1 MGYESIH
8 ETVVADIL
16 ETIKD
21 GVHLVDGVVKPKS
34 ANVRM
39 SSSLARATSGLTL
52 VFPVVITNTLPIET
66 ASMIAKAIERKNV
79 SMLQMAFSAY
89 NITNAPDA
97 LEHLAKFHKNLKL
110 GHMSLDDFMDTM
122 EMLDESTTITITDKN
137 AVNEDC
143 KRNINFVLKPSIN
156 EKSLMSFKE
165 STVYGQ
171 TYVTE
176 AKPGKIS
183 DDMAA
188 RLAQDQIKHNEDLD
202 EKKRQFNL
210 NRLDRQTNWRA
221 DYDERVRNRLD
232 RQANWRADYDERVRN
247 RMSNDALNRDKNDI
261 ARAKN
266 DIDRDKLGLDSR
278 KALGQASD
286 QMRQYYA
293 SQLLPSDVKKA
304 NEMQPSMMLVNFY
317 VNDADRDLNIAQQAV
332 CGVKSK
338 LYAVDSSDIINKIIT
353 KHIDSDIVLK
363 LVKVSSR
370 EISFVK
376 DFLLGIDDAKLDSLS
391 KSRKGS
397 GSRIFKALERRAL
410 KGKIRKS
417 LRLENSAKAI
427 TSLVIS
433 SEEAEDL
440 KKYNNIDVMQPRVI
454 TPIMEKLNLLY
465 FLVVDSTSEAVHMIT
480 DGDDEFESYS
490 FTALERESGD
500 SSYKKVINLMTKIA
514 R

>member
-110 GHMSLDDFMDTM
+110 GNMSLDDFMDTM

-143 KRNINFVLKPSIN
+143 KRNINFVLKSSIN

-176 AKPGKIS
+176 ARKDSYESRKVNADLLS
-183 DDMAA
+183 
-188 RLAQDQIKHNEDLD
+188 RLQKERQYKED
-202 EKKRQFNL
+202 
-210 NRLDRQTNWRA
+210 RA
-221 DYDERVRNRLD
+221 DVAAKLAVDKERN
-232 RQANWRADYDERVRN
+232 AI
-247 RMSNDALNRDKNDI
+247 SRD
-261 ARAKN
+261 KN
-266 DIDRDKLGLDSR
+266 DIDRDKLDLDSR

-465 FLVVDSTSEAVHMIT
+465 FLVVDSTSEAVYMIT

>member
-97 LEHLAKFHKNLKL
+97 LEHLSKFHKNLKL

-176 AKPGKIS
+176 ARKDSYESRKVNADLLS
-183 DDMAA
+183 
-188 RLAQDQIKHNEDLD
+188 RLQKERQHKED
-202 EKKRQFNL
+202 
-210 NRLDRQTNWRA
+210 RA
-221 DYDERVRNRLD
+221 DVAAKLAVDKERN
-232 RQANWRADYDERVRN
+232 AI
-247 RMSNDALNRDKNDI
+247 SRD
-261 ARAKN
+261 KN
-266 DIDRDKLGLDSR
+266 DIDRDKLDLDSR

-465 FLVVDSTSEAVHMIT
+465 FLVVDSTSEAVYMIT

>member
-176 AKPGKIS
+176 TRKDSVESRKVNADLLSRFQKERQHKEDIEAAAAKLDVDKERNSIS
-183 DDMAA
+183 
-188 RLAQDQIKHNEDLD
+188 
-202 EKKRQFNL
+202 
-210 NRLDRQTNWRA
+210 
-221 DYDERVRNRLD
+221 
-232 RQANWRADYDERVRN
+232 
-247 RMSNDALNRDKNDI
+247 RD
-261 ARAKN
+261 KN
-266 DIDRDKLGLDSR
+266 DIDRDKLDLDSR

-454 TPIMEKLNLLY
+454 APIMEKLNLLY

>member
-171 TYVTE
+171 TYITE
-176 AKPGKIS
+176 ARKDSVESRKVNADLLSRLQKERQHKEDRADVAAKLDVDKERNKIS
-183 DDMAA
+183 
-188 RLAQDQIKHNEDLD
+188 
-202 EKKRQFNL
+202 
-210 NRLDRQTNWRA
+210 
-221 DYDERVRNRLD
+221 
-232 RQANWRADYDERVRN
+232 
-247 RMSNDALNRDKNDI
+247 RD
-261 ARAKN
+261 KN
-266 DIDRDKLGLDSR
+266 DIDRDKLDLDSR

-427 TSLVIS
+427 TSLVIT

>member
-176 AKPGKIS
+176 TRKDSVESRKVNADLLSRVQRERQHK
-183 DDMAA
+183 
-188 RLAQDQIKHNEDLD
+188 ED
-202 EKKRQFNL
+202 
-210 NRLDRQTNWRA
+210 RA
-221 DYDERVRNRLD
+221 DAAAKLAVDKERN
-232 RQANWRADYDERVRN
+232 EI
-247 RMSNDALNRDKNDI
+247 SRD
-261 ARAKN
+261 KN
-266 DIDRDKLGLDSR
+266 DIDRDKLDLDSR

-286 QMRQYYA
+286 QIRQYYA

>member
-176 AKPGKIS
+176 TRKDSVESRKVNADLLSRLQKERQHKEDIEAAAAKLDVDKERNKIS
-183 DDMAA
+183 
-188 RLAQDQIKHNEDLD
+188 
-202 EKKRQFNL
+202 
-210 NRLDRQTNWRA
+210 
-221 DYDERVRNRLD
+221 
-232 RQANWRADYDERVRN
+232 
-247 RMSNDALNRDKNDI
+247 RD
-261 ARAKN
+261 KN
-266 DIDRDKLGLDSR
+266 DIDRDKLDLDSR

-454 TPIMEKLNLLY
+454 APIMEKLNLLY

>member
-21 GVHLVDGVVKPKS
+21 GVHLVDGVVRPKS

-176 AKPGKIS
+176 TRKDSVESRKVNADLLSRLQKERQHKEDIEAAAAKLDVDKERNAIS
-183 DDMAA
+183 
-188 RLAQDQIKHNEDLD
+188 
-202 EKKRQFNL
+202 
-210 NRLDRQTNWRA
+210 
-221 DYDERVRNRLD
+221 
-232 RQANWRADYDERVRN
+232 
-247 RMSNDALNRDKNDI
+247 RD
-261 ARAKN
+261 KN
-266 DIDRDKLGLDSR
+266 DIDRDKLDLDSR

-454 TPIMEKLNLLY
+454 APIMEKLNLLY

>member
-176 AKPGKIS
+176 ARKNSYESRKVNADLLS
-183 DDMAA
+183 
-188 RLAQDQIKHNEDLD
+188 RLQKERQHKED
-202 EKKRQFNL
+202 
-210 NRLDRQTNWRA
+210 RA
-221 DYDERVRNRLD
+221 DVAAKLAVDKERN
-232 RQANWRADYDERVRN
+232 AI
-247 RMSNDALNRDKNDI
+247 SRD
-261 ARAKN
+261 KN
-266 DIDRDKLGLDSR
+266 DIDRDKLDLDSR

>member
-21 GVHLVDGVVKPKS
+21 GVHLVDGVVRPKS

-176 AKPGKIS
+176 TRKDSVESRKVNADLLSRLQKERQHKEDIEAAAAKLDVDKERNKIS
-183 DDMAA
+183 
-188 RLAQDQIKHNEDLD
+188 
-202 EKKRQFNL
+202 
-210 NRLDRQTNWRA
+210 
-221 DYDERVRNRLD
+221 
-232 RQANWRADYDERVRN
+232 
-247 RMSNDALNRDKNDI
+247 RD
-261 ARAKN
+261 KN
-266 DIDRDKLGLDSR
+266 DIDRDKLDLDSR

-454 TPIMEKLNLLY
+454 APIMEKLNLLY

>member
-176 AKPGKIS
+176 TRKDSVESRKVNANLLSRLQKERQHKEDIEASAAKLDVDKERNSIS
-183 DDMAA
+183 
-188 RLAQDQIKHNEDLD
+188 
-202 EKKRQFNL
+202 
-210 NRLDRQTNWRA
+210 
-221 DYDERVRNRLD
+221 
-232 RQANWRADYDERVRN
+232 
-247 RMSNDALNRDKNDI
+247 RD
-261 ARAKN
+261 KN
-266 DIDRDKLGLDSR
+266 DIDRDKLDLDSR

>member
-21 GVHLVDGVVKPKS
+21 GVHLVDGVVRPKS

-156 EKSLMSFKE
+156 EKSLISFKE

-176 AKPGKIS
+176 TRKDSVESRKVNADLLSRLQKERQHKEDIEAAAAKLDVDKERNKIS
-183 DDMAA
+183 
-188 RLAQDQIKHNEDLD
+188 
-202 EKKRQFNL
+202 
-210 NRLDRQTNWRA
+210 
-221 DYDERVRNRLD
+221 
-232 RQANWRADYDERVRN
+232 
-247 RMSNDALNRDKNDI
+247 RD
-261 ARAKN
+261 KN
-266 DIDRDKLGLDSR
+266 DIDRDKLDLDSR

-353 KHIDSDIVLK
+353 KHIDSDIILK

-454 TPIMEKLNLLY
+454 APIMEKLNLLY

>member
-176 AKPGKIS
+176 TRKDSVESRKVNADLLS
-183 DDMAA
+183 
-188 RLAQDQIKHNEDLD
+188 RLQKERQHKED
-202 EKKRQFNL
+202 
-210 NRLDRQTNWRA
+210 RA
-221 DYDERVRNRLD
+221 DVAAKLAVDKERN
-232 RQANWRADYDERVRN
+232 AI
-247 RMSNDALNRDKNDI
+247 SRD
-261 ARAKN
+261 KN
-266 DIDRDKLGLDSR
+266 DIDRDKLDLDSR

-454 TPIMEKLNLLY
+454 APMMEKLNLLY

>member
-21 GVHLVDGVVKPKS
+21 GVHLIDGVVKPKS

-176 AKPGKIS
+176 ARKDSYESRKVNADLLS
-183 DDMAA
+183 
-188 RLAQDQIKHNEDLD
+188 RLQKERQHKED
-202 EKKRQFNL
+202 
-210 NRLDRQTNWRA
+210 RA
-221 DYDERVRNRLD
+221 DVAAKLAVDKERNAISRD
-232 RQANWRADYDERVRN
+232 R
-247 RMSNDALNRDKNDI
+247 
-261 ARAKN
+261 N
-266 DIDRDKLGLDSR
+266 DIDRDKLDLDSR

-286 QMRQYYA
+286 QIRQYYA

-417 LRLENSAKAI
+417 IRLENSAKAI

>member
-21 GVHLVDGVVKPKS
+21 GVHLVDGVVRPKS

-143 KRNINFVLKPSIN
+143 KRNINFILKPSIN

-176 AKPGKIS
+176 TRKDSVESRKVNADLLSRLQKERQHKEDIEATAAKLDVDKERNKIS
-183 DDMAA
+183 
-188 RLAQDQIKHNEDLD
+188 
-202 EKKRQFNL
+202 
-210 NRLDRQTNWRA
+210 
-221 DYDERVRNRLD
+221 
-232 RQANWRADYDERVRN
+232 
-247 RMSNDALNRDKNDI
+247 RD
-261 ARAKN
+261 KN
-266 DIDRDKLGLDSR
+266 DIDRDKLDLDSR

-454 TPIMEKLNLLY
+454 APIMEKLNLLY

-490 FTALERESGD
+490 FTSLERESGD

>member
-8 ETVVADIL
+8 ETVVAYIL

-176 AKPGKIS
+176 TRKDSVESRKVNADLLSRLQKERQHKEDIEAAAAKLDVDKERNKIS
-183 DDMAA
+183 
-188 RLAQDQIKHNEDLD
+188 
-202 EKKRQFNL
+202 
-210 NRLDRQTNWRA
+210 
-221 DYDERVRNRLD
+221 
-232 RQANWRADYDERVRN
+232 
-247 RMSNDALNRDKNDI
+247 RD
-261 ARAKN
+261 KN
-266 DIDRDKLGLDSR
+266 DIDRDKLDLDSR

-454 TPIMEKLNLLY
+454 APIMEKLNLLY

>member
-176 AKPGKIS
+176 ARKDSYESRKVNADLLS
-183 DDMAA
+183 
-188 RLAQDQIKHNEDLD
+188 RLQKERQHKED
-202 EKKRQFNL
+202 
-210 NRLDRQTNWRA
+210 RA
-221 DYDERVRNRLD
+221 DVAAKLDVDKERN
-232 RQANWRADYDERVRN
+232 AI
-247 RMSNDALNRDKNDI
+247 SRD
-261 ARAKN
+261 KN
-266 DIDRDKLGLDSR
+266 DIDRDKLDLDSR

>member
-176 AKPGKIS
+176 ARKDSVESRKVNADLLS
-183 DDMAA
+183 
-188 RLAQDQIKHNEDLD
+188 RVQRERQHKED
-202 EKKRQFNL
+202 
-210 NRLDRQTNWRA
+210 RA
-221 DYDERVRNRLD
+221 DAAAKLAVDKERN
-232 RQANWRADYDERVRN
+232 EI
-247 RMSNDALNRDKNDI
+247 SRD
-261 ARAKN
+261 KN
-266 DIDRDKLGLDSR
+266 DIDRDKLDLDSR

-454 TPIMEKLNLLY
+454 APIMEKLNLLY

>member
-176 AKPGKIS
+176 TRKDSVESRKVNADLLS
-183 DDMAA
+183 
-188 RLAQDQIKHNEDLD
+188 RLQKERQHKED
-202 EKKRQFNL
+202 
-210 NRLDRQTNWRA
+210 RA
-221 DYDERVRNRLD
+221 DVAAKLAVDRERN
-232 RQANWRADYDERVRN
+232 AI
-247 RMSNDALNRDKNDI
+247 SRD
-261 ARAKN
+261 KN
-266 DIDRDKLGLDSR
+266 DIDRDKLDLDSR

-454 TPIMEKLNLLY
+454 APIMEKLNLLY

>member
-156 EKSLMSFKE
+156 DKSLMSFKE

-176 AKPGKIS
+176 ARKDSYESRKVNTDLLS
-183 DDMAA
+183 
-188 RLAQDQIKHNEDLD
+188 RLQKERQHNED
-202 EKKRQFNL
+202 
-210 NRLDRQTNWRA
+210 RA
-221 DYDERVRNRLD
+221 DVAAKLAVDKERN
-232 RQANWRADYDERVRN
+232 AI
-247 RMSNDALNRDKNDI
+247 SRD
-261 ARAKN
+261 KN
-266 DIDRDKLGLDSR
+266 DIDRDKLDLDSR

-317 VNDADRDLNIAQQAV
+317 VNDADRDLNIAQQTV

>member
-21 GVHLVDGVVKPKS
+21 GVHLIDGVVKPKS

-143 KRNINFVLKPSIN
+143 KRNINYVLKPSIN

-176 AKPGKIS
+176 AKPGHIS

-210 NRLDRQTNWRA
+210 NRLDRQT
-221 DYDERVRNRLD
+221 
-232 RQANWRADYDERVRN
+232 NWRADYDERVRN

>member
-97 LEHLAKFHKNLKL
+97 LEHLSKFHKNLKL

-122 EMLDESTTITITDKN
+122 EMLDESTTITIIDKN

-176 AKPGKIS
+176 ARKDSYESRKVNADLLS
-183 DDMAA
+183 
-188 RLAQDQIKHNEDLD
+188 RLQKERQHKED
-202 EKKRQFNL
+202 
-210 NRLDRQTNWRA
+210 RA
-221 DYDERVRNRLD
+221 DVAAKLAVDKERN
-232 RQANWRADYDERVRN
+232 AI
-247 RMSNDALNRDKNDI
+247 SRDN
-261 ARAKN
+261 N
-266 DIDRDKLGLDSR
+266 DIDRDKLDLDSR

-465 FLVVDSTSEAVHMIT
+465 FLVIDSTSEAVHMIT

>member
-21 GVHLVDGVVKPKS
+21 GIHLVDGVVRPKS

-66 ASMIAKAIERKNV
+66 ASMIAKAIERKNM

-143 KRNINFVLKPSIN
+143 KRNINFVLTPSIN

-176 AKPGKIS
+176 TRKDSIESRKVNADLLSRLQKERQHKEDTEAASAKLDVDKERNAIS
-183 DDMAA
+183 
-188 RLAQDQIKHNEDLD
+188 
-202 EKKRQFNL
+202 
-210 NRLDRQTNWRA
+210 
-221 DYDERVRNRLD
+221 
-232 RQANWRADYDERVRN
+232 
-247 RMSNDALNRDKNDI
+247 
-261 ARAKN
+261 RAKN
-266 DIDRDKLGLDSR
+266 DIDRDKLDLDSK

-286 QMRQYYA
+286 QIRQYYA

-397 GSRIFKALERRAL
+397 GSRVFKALERRAL

>member
-8 ETVVADIL
+8 ETVVTDIL

-176 AKPGKIS
+176 TRKDSIESRKVNADLLS
-183 DDMAA
+183 
-188 RLAQDQIKHNEDLD
+188 RLQKERQHKED
-202 EKKRQFNL
+202 
-210 NRLDRQTNWRA
+210 RA
-221 DYDERVRNRLD
+221 DIAAKLAVDKERN
-232 RQANWRADYDERVRN
+232 AI
-247 RMSNDALNRDKNDI
+247 SRD
-261 ARAKN
+261 KN
-266 DIDRDKLGLDSR
+266 DIDRDKLDLDSR

-286 QMRQYYA
+286 QIRQHYA

-454 TPIMEKLNLLY
+454 APIMEKLNLLY

>member
-143 KRNINFVLKPSIN
+143 KRNINFVLKLSIN

-176 AKPGKIS
+176 ARKDSVESRKVNADLLS
-183 DDMAA
+183 
-188 RLAQDQIKHNEDLD
+188 RVQRERQHKED
-202 EKKRQFNL
+202 
-210 NRLDRQTNWRA
+210 RA
-221 DYDERVRNRLD
+221 DAAAKLAVDKERN
-232 RQANWRADYDERVRN
+232 EI
-247 RMSNDALNRDKNDI
+247 SRD
-261 ARAKN
+261 KN
-266 DIDRDKLGLDSR
+266 DIDRDKLDLDSR

-454 TPIMEKLNLLY
+454 APIMEKLNLLY

>member
-176 AKPGKIS
+176 TRKDSVESRKVNADLLS
-183 DDMAA
+183 
-188 RLAQDQIKHNEDLD
+188 RLQKERQHKED
-202 EKKRQFNL
+202 
-210 NRLDRQTNWRA
+210 RA
-221 DYDERVRNRLD
+221 DVAAKLAVDKERN
-232 RQANWRADYDERVRN
+232 AI
-247 RMSNDALNRDKNDI
+247 SRD
-261 ARAKN
+261 KN
-266 DIDRDKLGLDSR
+266 DIDRDKLDLDSR

-454 TPIMEKLNLLY
+454 APIMEKLNLLY

>member
-176 AKPGKIS
+176 TRKDSIESRKVNADLLSRLQKERQHKEDMEAASAKLDVDKERNAIS
-183 DDMAA
+183 
-188 RLAQDQIKHNEDLD
+188 
-202 EKKRQFNL
+202 
-210 NRLDRQTNWRA
+210 
-221 DYDERVRNRLD
+221 
-232 RQANWRADYDERVRN
+232 
-247 RMSNDALNRDKNDI
+247 
-261 ARAKN
+261 RAKN
-266 DIDRDKLGLDSR
+266 DIDRDKLDLDSR

-286 QMRQYYA
+286 QIRQYYA

>member
-176 AKPGKIS
+176 ARKDSYESRKVNADLLS
-183 DDMAA
+183 
-188 RLAQDQIKHNEDLD
+188 RLQKERQHKED
-202 EKKRQFNL
+202 
-210 NRLDRQTNWRA
+210 RA
-221 DYDERVRNRLD
+221 DVAAKLAVDKERNAISRD
-232 RQANWRADYDERVRN
+232 R
-247 RMSNDALNRDKNDI
+247 
-261 ARAKN
+261 N
-266 DIDRDKLGLDSR
+266 DIDRDKLDLDSR

>member
-176 AKPGKIS
+176 ARKDSYESRKVNADLLS
-183 DDMAA
+183 
-188 RLAQDQIKHNEDLD
+188 RLQKERQHKED
-202 EKKRQFNL
+202 
-210 NRLDRQTNWRA
+210 RA
-221 DYDERVRNRLD
+221 DVAAKLAVDKERNAISRD
-232 RQANWRADYDERVRN
+232 R
-247 RMSNDALNRDKNDI
+247 
-261 ARAKN
+261 N
-266 DIDRDKLGLDSR
+266 DIDRDKLDLDSR

-293 SQLLPSDVKKA
+293 SQLLPSDVKKV

>member
-176 AKPGKIS
+176 TRKDSVESRKVNADLLSRLQKERQHKEDIEASAAKLDVDKERNSIS
-183 DDMAA
+183 
-188 RLAQDQIKHNEDLD
+188 
-202 EKKRQFNL
+202 
-210 NRLDRQTNWRA
+210 
-221 DYDERVRNRLD
+221 
-232 RQANWRADYDERVRN
+232 
-247 RMSNDALNRDKNDI
+247 RD
-261 ARAKN
+261 KN
-266 DIDRDKLGLDSR
+266 DIDRDKLDLDSR

-454 TPIMEKLNLLY
+454 APIMEKLNLLY

>member
-176 AKPGKIS
+176 ARKDSAESRKVNADLLSRLQKERQHKEDVEAAAAKLDVDKERNKIS
-183 DDMAA
+183 
-188 RLAQDQIKHNEDLD
+188 
-202 EKKRQFNL
+202 
-210 NRLDRQTNWRA
+210 
-221 DYDERVRNRLD
+221 
-232 RQANWRADYDERVRN
+232 
-247 RMSNDALNRDKNDI
+247 RD
-261 ARAKN
+261 KN
-266 DIDRDKLGLDSR
+266 DIDRDKLDLDSR

-427 TSLVIS
+427 TSLVIT

-454 TPIMEKLNLLY
+454 APIMEKLNLLY

>member
-34 ANVRM
+34 ANIRM
-39 SSSLARATSGLTL
+39 FSSLARATSGLTL

-176 AKPGKIS
+176 ARKDSVESRKVNADLLS
-183 DDMAA
+183 
-188 RLAQDQIKHNEDLD
+188 RLQKERQHKED
-202 EKKRQFNL
+202 
-210 NRLDRQTNWRA
+210 RA
-221 DYDERVRNRLD
+221 DVAAKLAVDKERN
-232 RQANWRADYDERVRN
+232 AI
-247 RMSNDALNRDKNDI
+247 SRD
-261 ARAKN
+261 KN
-266 DIDRDKLGLDSR
+266 DIDRDKLDLDSR

-454 TPIMEKLNLLY
+454 APIMEKLNLLY

>member
-176 AKPGKIS
+176 ARKDSYESRKVNADLLS
-183 DDMAA
+183 
-188 RLAQDQIKHNEDLD
+188 RLQKERQHKED
-202 EKKRQFNL
+202 
-210 NRLDRQTNWRA
+210 RA
-221 DYDERVRNRLD
+221 DVAAKLAVDKERN
-232 RQANWRADYDERVRN
+232 AI
-247 RMSNDALNRDKNDI
+247 SRD
-261 ARAKN
+261 KN
-266 DIDRDKLGLDSR
+266 DIDRDKLDLDSR

-454 TPIMEKLNLLY
+454 APIMEKLNLLY

>member
-176 AKPGKIS
+176 ARKDSYESRKVNADLLS
-183 DDMAA
+183 
-188 RLAQDQIKHNEDLD
+188 RLQKERQHKED
-202 EKKRQFNL
+202 
-210 NRLDRQTNWRA
+210 RA
-221 DYDERVRNRLD
+221 DVAAKLAVDKERNAISRD
-232 RQANWRADYDERVRN
+232 R
-247 RMSNDALNRDKNDI
+247 
-261 ARAKN
+261 N
-266 DIDRDKLGLDSR
+266 DIDRDKLDLDSR

-454 TPIMEKLNLLY
+454 APIMEKLNLLY

>member
-176 AKPGKIS
+176 ERKDSVESRKVNADLLS
-183 DDMAA
+183 
-188 RLAQDQIKHNEDLD
+188 RLQKERQHKED
-202 EKKRQFNL
+202 
-210 NRLDRQTNWRA
+210 RA
-221 DYDERVRNRLD
+221 DVAAKLAVDKERN
-232 RQANWRADYDERVRN
+232 AI
-247 RMSNDALNRDKNDI
+247 NRD
-261 ARAKN
+261 KN
-266 DIDRDKLGLDSR
+266 DIDRDKLDLDSR

-454 TPIMEKLNLLY
+454 APIMEKLNLLY

>member
-176 AKPGKIS
+176 ARKDSYESRKVNADLLS
-183 DDMAA
+183 
-188 RLAQDQIKHNEDLD
+188 RLQKERQHKED
-202 EKKRQFNL
+202 
-210 NRLDRQTNWRA
+210 RA
-221 DYDERVRNRLD
+221 DVAAKLAVDKERN
-232 RQANWRADYDERVRN
+232 AI
-247 RMSNDALNRDKNDI
+247 SRD
-261 ARAKN
+261 KN
-266 DIDRDKLGLDSR
+266 DIDRDKLDLDSR

>member
-176 AKPGKIS
+176 TRKDSVESRKVNADLLSRLQKERQHKEDIEAAAAKLDVDKERNSIS
-183 DDMAA
+183 
-188 RLAQDQIKHNEDLD
+188 
-202 EKKRQFNL
+202 
-210 NRLDRQTNWRA
+210 
-221 DYDERVRNRLD
+221 
-232 RQANWRADYDERVRN
+232 
-247 RMSNDALNRDKNDI
+247 RD
-261 ARAKN
+261 KN
-266 DIDRDKLGLDSR
+266 DIDRDKLDLDSR

-454 TPIMEKLNLLY
+454 APIMEKLNLLY

>member
-176 AKPGKIS
+176 ARKDSYESRKVNADLLS
-183 DDMAA
+183 
-188 RLAQDQIKHNEDLD
+188 RLQKERQHKED
-202 EKKRQFNL
+202 
-210 NRLDRQTNWRA
+210 RA
-221 DYDERVRNRLD
+221 DVAAKLDVDKERN
-232 RQANWRADYDERVRN
+232 AI
-247 RMSNDALNRDKNDI
+247 SRD
-261 ARAKN
+261 KN
-266 DIDRDKLGLDSR
+266 DIDRDKLDLDSR

-454 TPIMEKLNLLY
+454 APIMEKLNLLY